1 MGFAKFDFFFFFSQH
16 FPPQAVTRL
25 SEDNCKIHLVV
36 YIENTCF
43 PFGMHLNY
51 MEKIK
56 EKKKQEGQITIIHI
70 LKFVC
75 SEGFRGGSTFI
86 PLLSIVLESVL
97 RKLPEQCL
105 PLGAV
110 QMSTCK
116 NVRGRL
122 GVLTSS

>member
-1 MGFAKFDFFFFFSQH
+1 MSNLTFFFFFSQH
-16 FPPQAVTRL
+16 SPPQAVTRL

-75 SEGFRGGSTFI
+75 SERDAAEEV
-86 PLLSIVLESVL
+86 LLYHYLAL
-97 RKLPEQCL
+97 C
-105 PLGAV
+105 
-110 QMSTCK
+110 
-116 NVRGRL
+116 
-122 GVLTSS
+122 